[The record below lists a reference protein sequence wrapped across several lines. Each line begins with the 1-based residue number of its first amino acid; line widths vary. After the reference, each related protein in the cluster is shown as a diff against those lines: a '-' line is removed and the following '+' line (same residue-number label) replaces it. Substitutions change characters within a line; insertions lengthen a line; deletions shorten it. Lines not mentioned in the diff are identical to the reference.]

1 MRRENLASACGLGKL
16 LGACG
21 VLLLV
26 ATRVDGQTEPPP
38 RIPPFVPPAWGTTP
52 LSAQI
57 HAEAGYI
64 AAQGG
69 FLVDASIAARH
80 REFAR
85 EHRINNYRLW
95 VETYFDTR
103 ALWRA
108 YRLEEN
114 PNFLMREE
122 TRQKVKQEL
131 VTKFFQHTLKGDVTE
146 ELNWLLRELSGPA
159 LAMQYLPENQ
169 SLADKG
175 DVDLTERDAFHI
187 RLSDGRLAF
196 RAPNAEVLQ
205 TQWPLALR
213 APKFNEVREHFET
226 SRDEVLKEISS
237 LGPEEQLSYESS
249 KKLMDAVA
257 LVATALNDAYPL
269 EKRKK
274 PATFV
279 EYIAGERYVQ
289 TLLAG
294 VYRAIE
300 TNDRWL
306 FDGSYEFK
314 GDSVVDLI
322 QHMYQNGLIFAAP
335 ETGDKGTYQK
345 LFLSMRDLYVSLT
358 EEKAIPGGG
367 NF

>member
-1 MRRENLASACGLGKL
+1 MRRENLASDCRMGKL
-16 LGACG
+16 LGMCG
-21 VLLLV
+21 ILLLV
-26 ATRVDGQTEPPP
+26 ATRVEGQTEPPP

-52 LSAQI
+52 LSARI
-57 HAEAGYI
+57 HADAAYI
-64 AAQGG
+64 AAMGG
-69 FLVDASIAARH
+69 FLVDEAVAARH

-108 YRLEEN
+108 YRLQEN

-122 TRQKVKQEL
+122 GRQKVKKEL
-131 VTKFFQHTLKGDVTE
+131 VTKYFQHTLKGDVTE

-175 DVDLTERDAFHI
+175 DQELSERDVFHI
-187 RLSDGRLAF
+187 RLSDGRLQF
-196 RAPNAEVLQ
+196 RAHNAEVLR
-205 TQWPLALR
+205 TQWPLAFR
-213 APKFNEVREHFET
+213 APEFDGVRKQFET
-226 SRDEVLKEISS
+226 TRDEVLKELAS
-237 LGPEEQLSYESS
+237 LGPEEQLSYENS

-257 LVATALNDAYPL
+257 LVAAALNDAYPP

-274 PATFV
+274 PATWV
-279 EYIAGERYVQ
+279 EYRAGERFVQ

-314 GDSVVDLI
+314 GDTVADLI
-322 QHMYQNGLIFAAP
+322 QHMYRNGLIFAPP
-335 ETGDKGTYQK
+335 ETGDKGTYEK
-345 LFLSMRDLYVSLT
+345 LFLSMRDLYVNLT